1 MIIGFFTNWVSFGS
15 LGPDIESYFEY
26 DEESNGSPITEKK
39 VVIEGST
46 CKKCKEY
53 SKFSEPNQPD
63 GSFVC
68 YVCRNRV

>member
-1 MIIGFFTNWVSFGS
+1 MINGFITGWTSFGS
-15 LGPDIESYFEY
+15 LESEMEYEY
-26 DEESNGSPITEKK
+26 DSDYAVEKK
-39 VVIEGST
+39 QPEKIVIEGST

-63 GSFVC
+63 GTFIC